1 MFLTWLITFATQVA
15 RMGNQGEYLRIE
27 RTKQALKCVAK
38 CDIPIAGLKLVPA
51 VMAKS
56 CVSAASAQTHSVKA
70 TVAFGE
76 GDSEQVVQFRINPQI
91 NIPKMEPNAHAS
103 TKLEWTT
110 THSSFPFWI
119 ITREYE
125 DSKVSNCTVVTA
137 SCNSVMTY
145 GFGEFEILEEDPPVV
160 DVCSVQL
167 PIMTNH
173 MVISKGEELK
183 VFVPKLKKVVKDKP
197 KDTWYEEE
205 KKAQAKLK
213 TKSK

>member
-1 MFLTWLITFATQVA
+1 
-15 RMGNQGEYLRIE
+15 MGNQGEYLHIE
-27 RTKQALKCVAK
+27 RTKQVMKCVAK
-38 CDIPIAGLKLVPA
+38 CDIPIGGLKLVPA

-56 CVSAASAQTHSVKA
+56 CVSAASAHPHSVKA

-76 GDSEQVVQFRINPQI
+76 GDSEQVVQLRISPQI
-91 NIPKMEPNAHAS
+91 NIPKMEPKAHAS

-110 THSSFPFWI
+110 TYCCFPFCI

-125 DSKVSNCTVVTA
+125 DSKVSNCTVATA

-145 GFGEFEILEEDPPVV
+145 SFGEFEVLEKKPPVV
-160 DVCSVQL
+160 DVCSVEL

-173 MVISKGEELK
+173 KVFSKGEELK
-183 VFVPKLKKVVKDKP
+183 VYVPKLKKVVKDKP
-197 KDTWYEEE
+197 KDAWYEEK

-213 TKSK
+213 TKSKLNNSYP